1 MSYPLSN
8 KLNRFASSASVAAKA
23 RVMELE
29 AAGKK
34 ILDFCVGEPDF
45 VTPTSIIEAARTAAL
60 AGQTRYTA
68 TTGTKQLKTAVQ
80 RKFKRDN
87 GLDYSLAEI
96 VVGSGAKQL
105 IYTAFTCTVDDG
117 DEVIIPAPYWVS
129 YPDIVKLN
137 GGVPVILECPDSQG
151 FKLKP
156 EQLEAAITPKT
167 KWLVLNSPNNPS
179 GAIYSEAEMQAIADV
194 LVRHPHVWLM
204 TDEIYEYFN
213 YAGATLPAPAVQV
226 PELKERTLVINGV
239 SKAYA
244 MTGWRIGYAGGP
256 LLLIKA
262 MDKLMSQSIG
272 GASAVSQAAAVAAL
286 EEGGSFVEEAARVF
300 GERRN
305 LIIELLN
312 DVPGLKCLDIEGAFY
327 AYPNCGDLIG
337 KRTPEGVVLQ
347 SDLDVRN
354 YLLESA
360 NVAVLDGAA
369 YGLSP
374 YLRLSF
380 ATSTEIITEGCR
392 RMKEA
397 CQALSQG

>member
-213 YAGATLPAPAVQV
+213 YAGATLPAPAVQA
-226 PELKERTLVINGV
+226 PELKKRTLVINGV

-327 AYPNCGDLIG
+327 AYPNCGGLIG
-337 KRTPEGVVLQ
+337 KRTPDGVVLQ

-392 RMKEA
+392 RVKEA
-397 CQALSQG
+397 CQALS

>member
-45 VTPTSIIEAARTAAL
+45 LTPTSIIEAARTAAL

-68 TTGTKQLKTAVQ
+68 TTGIKQLKTAVQ
-80 RKFKRDN
+80 RKFNRDN

-156 EQLEAAITPKT
+156 EQLEAAITP
-167 KWLVLNSPNNPS
+167 
-179 GAIYSEAEMQAIADV
+179 
-194 LVRHPHVWLM
+194 
-204 TDEIYEYFN
+204 
-213 YAGATLPAPAVQV
+213 
-226 PELKERTLVINGV
+226 
-239 SKAYA
+239 
-244 MTGWRIGYAGGP
+244 
-256 LLLIKA
+256 
-262 MDKLMSQSIG
+262 
-272 GASAVSQAAAVAAL
+272 
-286 EEGGSFVEEAARVF
+286 
-300 GERRN
+300 
-305 LIIELLN
+305 
-312 DVPGLKCLDIEGAFY
+312 
-327 AYPNCGDLIG
+327 
-337 KRTPEGVVLQ
+337 
-347 SDLDVRN
+347 
-354 YLLESA
+354 
-360 NVAVLDGAA
+360 
-369 YGLSP
+369 
-374 YLRLSF
+374 
-380 ATSTEIITEGCR
+380 
-392 RMKEA
+392 
-397 CQALSQG
+397 

>member
-213 YAGATLPAPAVQV
+213 YAGATLPAPAVQA

-327 AYPNCGDLIG
+327 AYPNCGGLIG
-337 KRTPEGVVLQ
+337 KRTPDGVVLQ

-392 RMKEA
+392 RVKEA
-397 CQALSQG
+397 CQALS

>member
-327 AYPNCGDLIG
+327 AYPNCGGLIG

>member
-68 TTGTKQLKTAVQ
+68 TTGTQQLKTAVQ
-80 RKFKRDN
+80 RKFKQDN

-213 YAGATLPAPAVQV
+213 YAGAALPAPAVQA

-256 LLLIKA
+256 LPLIKA

-305 LIIELLN
+305 LIIGLLN

-327 AYPNCGDLIG
+327 AYPNCGGLIG
-337 KRTPEGVVLQ
+337 KRTPDGVVLQ

-397 CQALSQG
+397 CQALN

>member
-213 YAGATLPAPAVQV
+213 YAGATLPAPAVQA

-327 AYPNCGDLIG
+327 AYPNCGGLIG
-337 KRTPEGVVLQ
+337 KRTPDGVVLQ

-397 CQALSQG
+397 CQALS

>member
-213 YAGATLPAPAVQV
+213 YAGATLPAPAVQA

-327 AYPNCGDLIG
+327 AYPNCGGLIG
-337 KRTPEGVVLQ
+337 KRTPDGVVLH

-392 RMKEA
+392 RVKEA
-397 CQALSQG
+397 CQALS

>member
-213 YAGATLPAPAVQV
+213 YAGATLPAPAVQA

-286 EEGGSFVEEAARVF
+286 EEGGSFVEDAARVF

-327 AYPNCGDLIG
+327 AYPNCGGLIG
-337 KRTPEGVVLQ
+337 KRTPDGVVLH

-392 RMKEA
+392 RVKEA
-397 CQALSQG
+397 CQALS

>member
-60 AGQTRYTA
+60 EGQTRYTA

-80 RKFKRDN
+80 RKFKQDN

-105 IYTAFTCTVDDG
+105 IYTAFTCTVDEG

-179 GAIYSEAEMQAIADV
+179 GAIYSEAEMQAIADL

-204 TDEIYEYFN
+204 TDEIYEHFN
-213 YAGATLPAPAVQV
+213 YAGAALPAPAVQA

-256 LLLIKA
+256 VLLVKA

-286 EEGGSFVEEAARVF
+286 EHGGSFVEEAARVF

-305 LIIELLN
+305 LVIELLN
-312 DVPGLKCLDIEGAFY
+312 DVPGLKCLAIEGAFY
-327 AYPNCGDLIG
+327 AYPNCAGLIG
-337 KRTPEGVVLQ
+337 KRTPDGVVLQ

-380 ATSTEIITEGCR
+380 ATSTEIIVEGCR

-397 CQALSQG
+397 CQALS

>member
-213 YAGATLPAPAVQV
+213 YAGATLPAPAVQA

-327 AYPNCGDLIG
+327 AYPNCSGLIG
-337 KRTPEGVVLQ
+337 KRTPDGVVLQ

-397 CQALSQG
+397 CQALS

>member
-151 FKLKP
+151 FKLEP

-213 YAGATLPAPAVQV
+213 YAGATLPAPAVQA

-327 AYPNCGDLIG
+327 AYPNCGGLIG
-337 KRTPEGVVLQ
+337 KRTPDGVVLQ

-397 CQALSQG
+397 CQALS

>member
-8 KLNRFASSASVAAKA
+8 RLDRFSASASVAAKA

-29 AAGKK
+29 AAGKH

-45 VTPTSIIEAARTAAL
+45 VTPAAIIEAALTAAL
-60 AGQTRYTA
+60 QGQTRYTA
-68 TTGTKQLKTAVQ
+68 TTGTKALKVAVKD
-80 RKFKRDN
+80 KFQRDN
-87 GLDYSLAEI
+87 GLEYTLGEI

-137 GGVPVILECPDSQG
+137 GGVPVILECPDTQG
-151 FKLKP
+151 FKLEP
-156 EQLEAAITPKT
+156 AQLEAAITPKT
-167 KWLVLNSPNNPS
+167 KWLVLNTPNNPS
-179 GAIYSEAEMQAIADV
+179 GAIYSEKEMQGIVDV
-194 LVRHPHVWLM
+194 LLRHPHVWLM
-204 TDEIYEYFN
+204 TDEIYEHFN
-213 YAGATLPAPAVQV
+213 YLGTPLAAPCVLAPA
-226 PELKERTLVINGV
+226 LKARTLVINGV

-256 LLLIKA
+256 APLVKA

-272 GASAVSQAAAVAAL
+272 GASSVSQAAALAAL
-286 EEGGSFVEEAARVF
+286 TQGGAFVEQAARVF
-300 GERRN
+300 GKRRDMV
-305 LIIELLN
+305 IGLLN
-312 DVPGLKCLDIEGAFY
+312 DIAGFTCLAIEGAFY
-327 AYPNCGDLIG
+327 AYPNCAGWIG
-337 KRTPEGVVLQ
+337 KRTPQGTLLQ
-347 SDLDVRN
+347 SDLDVRD
-354 YLLESA
+354 YLLEHA

-380 ATSTEIITEGCR
+380 ATSTEVIIEGCKR
-392 RMKEA
+392 IKEA
-397 CQALSQG
+397 SQALR

>member
-1 MSYPLSN
+1 MTYPLSI
-8 KLNRFASSASVAAKA
+8 KLDRFSPSASVSAKA
-23 RVMELE
+23 RVAALE

-45 VTPTSIIEAARTAAL
+45 VTPALVIEAAAKAAL

-68 TTGTKQLKTAVQ
+68 TSGTQALKSAVQ
-80 RKFKRDN
+80 RKFKNDN

-96 VVGSGAKQL
+96 LVGSGAKQL
-105 IYTAFTCTVDDG
+105 IYTAFTCSIDDG

-137 GGVPVILECPDSQG
+137 GGVPVVVECPDSQG
-151 FKLKP
+151 FKVTP
-156 EQLEAAITPKT
+156 AQLEAAITPRT

-179 GAIYSEAEMQAIADV
+179 GAIYNRDEMQALVNV
-194 LVRHPHVWLM
+194 LLRHPHVWLM
-204 TDEIYEYFN
+204 TDEIYEHFN
-213 YAGATLPAPAVQV
+213 YSKVALPAPSVLA
-226 PELKERTLVINGV
+226 PALKERTLVINGV

-256 LLLIKA
+256 VLLIKA

-272 GASAVSQAAAVAAL
+272 GASSISQAGALAALEHGQNFVDEAAAVF
-286 EEGGSFVEEAARVF
+286 S
-300 GERRN
+300 ERRN
-305 LIIELLN
+305 LVIELLN
-312 DVPGLKCLDIEGAFY
+312 EVPGLSCTAIEGAFY
-327 AYPNCGDLIG
+327 AYPNCAGLIG
-337 KRTPEGVVLQ
+337 KRTTEGKVLS
-347 SDLDVRN
+347 SDGAVRDFLLDV
-354 YLLESA
+354 A

-380 ATSTEIITEGCR
+380 ATSTEILIEGCK
-392 RMKEA
+392 RMREA
-397 CQALSQG
+397 CESLA

>member
-194 LVRHPHVWLM
+194 LVSHPHVWLM

-213 YAGATLPAPAVQV
+213 YAGATLPAPAVQA

-327 AYPNCGDLIG
+327 AYPNCGGLIG
-337 KRTPEGVVLQ
+337 KRTPDGVVLQ

-397 CQALSQG
+397 CQALS

>member
-213 YAGATLPAPAVQV
+213 YAGATLPAPAVQA

-300 GERRN
+300 GDRRN

-327 AYPNCGDLIG
+327 AYPNCGGLIG
-337 KRTPEGVVLQ
+337 KRTPDGVVLQ

-397 CQALSQG
+397 CQALS

>member
-137 GGVPVILECPDSQG
+137 GGVPVTLECPDSQG

-213 YAGATLPAPAVQV
+213 YAGATLPAPAVQA

-327 AYPNCGDLIG
+327 AYPNCGGLIG
-337 KRTPEGVVLQ
+337 KRTPDGVLLQ
-347 SDLDVRN
+347 SDLDVSN

-397 CQALSQG
+397 CQALS

>member
-213 YAGATLPAPAVQV
+213 YAGATLPAPAVQA

-327 AYPNCGDLIG
+327 AYPNCGGLIG
-337 KRTPEGVVLQ
+337 KRTPDGVVLQ

-360 NVAVLDGAA
+360 NVAVLDGVA

-397 CQALSQG
+397 CQALS

>member
-8 KLNRFASSASVAAKA
+8 KLSRFASSASVAAKA

-137 GGVPVILECPDSQG
+137 DGVPVILECPDSQG

-213 YAGATLPAPAVQV
+213 YAGATLPAPAVQA

-286 EEGGSFVEEAARVF
+286 EEGGSFVEDAARVF

-327 AYPNCGDLIG
+327 AYPNCGGLIG
-337 KRTPEGVVLQ
+337 KRTPDGVVLH

-392 RMKEA
+392 RVKEA
-397 CQALSQG
+397 CQALS

>member
-80 RKFKRDN
+80 CKFKRDN

-137 GGVPVILECPDSQG
+137 GGVPVILECPDFQG

-213 YAGATLPAPAVQV
+213 YAGATLPAPAVQA

-327 AYPNCGDLIG
+327 AYPNCGGLIG
-337 KRTPEGVVLQ
+337 KRTPDGVVLQ

-392 RMKEA
+392 RVKEA
-397 CQALSQG
+397 CQALS

>member
-137 GGVPVILECPDSQG
+137 GGVPVILECSDSQG

-213 YAGATLPAPAVQV
+213 YAGATLPAPAVQA

-327 AYPNCGDLIG
+327 AYPNCGGLIG
-337 KRTPEGVVLQ
+337 KRTPDGVVLH

-392 RMKEA
+392 RVKEA
-397 CQALSQG
+397 CQELS

>member
-29 AAGKK
+29 AAGKR

-45 VTPTSIIEAARTAAL
+45 VTPTLIIEAARSAAL

-68 TTGTKQLKTAVQ
+68 TTGTKTLKAAVQ
-80 RKFKRDN
+80 RKFSQDN

-96 VVGSGAKQL
+96 IVGSGAKQL
-105 IYTAFTCTVDDG
+105 IYTAFTCTVDEG

-137 GGVPVILECPDSQG
+137 GGIPVILECPDSQG
-151 FKLKP
+151 FKLTP
-156 EQLEAAITPKT
+156 EQLEAAITSKT

-179 GAIYSEAEMQAIADV
+179 GAIYSEAEMQGIVDV
-194 LVRHPHVWLM
+194 LRRHPHVWLM
-204 TDEIYEYFN
+204 TDEIYEHFN
-213 YAGATLPAPAVQV
+213 YARAALPAPAVLA
-226 PELKERTLVINGV
+226 PELKGRTLVINGV

-256 LLLIKA
+256 VLLIKA

-286 EEGGSFVEEAARVF
+286 EHGGNFVAEAAQVF
-300 GERRN
+300 GKRRE
-305 LIIELLN
+305 LIMELLN
-312 DVPGLKCLDIEGAFY
+312 DVPGLNCLDIEGAFY
-327 AYPNCGDLIG
+327 AYPNCAGLIG
-337 KRTPEGVVLQ
+337 KRTPEGAVLQ
-347 SDLDVRN
+347 SDVDVRN

-380 ATSTEIITEGCR
+380 ATSTEIITEGCLR
-392 RMKEA
+392 IKEA
-397 CQALSQG
+397 CQALN

>member
-8 KLNRFASSASVAAKA
+8 RLNRFASSASVAAKA

-80 RKFKRDN
+80 RKFKQDN

-137 GGVPVILECPDSQG
+137 GGVPVIVECPDSQG

-179 GAIYSEAEMQAIADV
+179 GAIYSEAEMQAIVDV
-194 LVRHPHVWLM
+194 LVRHPQVWLM
-204 TDEIYEYFN
+204 TDEIYEHFN
-213 YAGATLPAPAVQV
+213 YAGAALPAPAVQA

-256 LLLIKA
+256 LPLIKA

-300 GERRN
+300 AERRN

-312 DVPGLKCLDIEGAFY
+312 DVPGLKCLAIEGAFY
-327 AYPNCGDLIG
+327 AYPNCGGLIG
-337 KRTPEGVVLQ
+337 KRTPQGLVLQ

-397 CQALSQG
+397 CQALS